1 MVAGGRHDAVIALG
15 AVIRGGTPHFEYVA
29 GEATKGVAQVAL
41 EADCA
46 VTMGVLTCD
55 TMEQALERAG
65 VKAGNKGAEA
75 AMAAIEQA
83 QVLQLAGR
91 PARQGGARMTGR
103 RTKARERAL
112 QALYQIDVAAAGIDD
127 ALASFWKSFEPTE
140 REVQQLAE
148 QLVRGV
154 AVDRRQ
160 VDDLIENV
168 STNWRLDRMAKVD
181 RNVLRLATWELLKS
195 DAPVKVVINEAIE
208 LGKKYGSEQSGA
220 FVNGVLD
227 KVAQGLPAARRGEG

>member
-1 MVAGGRHDAVIALG
+1 
-15 AVIRGGTPHFEYVA
+15 
-29 GEATKGVAQVAL
+29 
-41 EADCA
+41 
-46 VTMGVLTCD
+46 
-55 TMEQALERAG
+55 
-65 VKAGNKGAEA
+65 
-75 AMAAIEQA
+75 
-83 QVLQLAGR
+83 
-91 PARQGGARMTGR
+91 MTGR

-127 ALASFWKSFEPTE
+127 GLASFWKSFEPTE

-148 QLVRGV
+148 LMVRGV

-160 VDDLIENV
+160 VDELIESV

-181 RNVLRLATWELLKS
+181 RNVLRLAAWELVKG

-227 KVAQGLPAARRGEG
+227 KIAQGLPASRRGEG